1 MSHGAISDG
10 IKAEPNLVPLLD
22 LVFQLIMFFL
32 ICVNFVSEQFDQDIQ
47 LPLSQSARS
56 MEKGESDV
64 MFLNLDQHGHLLVS
78 EQAQP
83 LQTKAEIQ
91 YYLKQHHADAQR
103 TAEVSGNK
111 SGQVRT
117 AVIIRA
123 DKRAT
128 YAQVYGLL
136 QACKSAGYRKLQ
148 LRAESKVKG

>member
-1 MSHGAISDG
+1 MSHGPTTDA

-64 MFLNLDQHGHLLVS
+64 MFLNLDQQGNLLVS

-83 LQTKAEIQ
+83 LSTRAEIQ
-91 YYLKQHHADAQR
+91 YFLRQHYAGAQR
-103 TAEVSGNK
+103 AADQSGDK
-111 SGQVRT
+111 AGKVRT

-128 YAQVYGLL
+128 YAQVYELL

-148 LRAESKVKG
+148 LRAESKVRG